1 MRMPMAACM
10 LTAKKKT
17 RSERRMSVCVTPPE
31 SPVDDAKVVGEIAGR
46 RDGVQ
51 REHQRRP
58 SCCAPRR
65 QVATAEVS
73 STLHGHMPSSKRRRR
88 PGINHGMLA

>member
-1 MRMPMAACM
+1 MRNCNAGGRV

-31 SPVDDAKVVGEIAGR
+31 SPVDDAKVVREIAGR

-73 STLHGHMPSSKRRRR
+73 STLHMPSSKRLEARAPR
-88 PGINHGMLA
+88 